1 MAKTK
6 VEVKPVI
13 VTPVVTPPVVP
24 VVAPAA
30 VVTPVVEK
38 PKGKEVKCHRCGT
51 LMVLLKS
58 VENETVFQCP
68 QCSAKI
74 SFTR

>member
-1 MAKTK
+1 MATKK
-6 VEVKPVI
+6 VEIKPVVVAPI
-13 VTPVVTPPVVP
+13 AQPKTPVTEIIVP
-24 VVAPAA
+24 VVA
-30 VVTPVVEK
+30 EK

-51 LMVLLKS
+51 LMVLFKN